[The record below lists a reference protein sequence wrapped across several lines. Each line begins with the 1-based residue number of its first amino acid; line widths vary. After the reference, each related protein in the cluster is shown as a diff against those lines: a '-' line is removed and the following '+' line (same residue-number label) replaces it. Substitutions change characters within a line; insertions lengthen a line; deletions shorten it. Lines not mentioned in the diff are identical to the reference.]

1 MKTTCGF
8 IAIVGRPNVG
18 KSSILNR
25 ILGQKVAIVSDKPQT
40 TRTKITG
47 VYTRDELQLIFIDTP
62 GLHKPHNALGTQMVK
77 AVYDGMADVD
87 CCLLVAEANQRIAPA
102 ERDLCG
108 TFKKRRLPAVLALN
122 KIDLLTDKS
131 ALLAVIQA
139 YSELYDFDAIIPV
152 CAATGDGVDVLLQQ
166 LSSYAVESVHYFDDN
181 ALTDQP
187 ERALA
192 AEMIREKLL
201 RLLDK
206 EVPHGLAIDI
216 ERFSERPDGI
226 LDLNAV
232 IYCERESHKGIVIGK
247 KGAML
252 KQAGSLARQDLE
264 QFFGCKV
271 NLQLWVKVKE
281 GWRNRAGSIHNFG
294 LD

>member
-1 MKTTCGF
+1 MKKTCGF

-87 CCLLVAEANQRIAPA
+87 CCLLVAEANQKIAPA
-102 ERDLCG
+102 ERDLCE

-122 KIDLLTDKS
+122 KIDLLSDKS

-152 CAATGDGVDVLLQQ
+152 CAATGDGMDVLLQQ